1 MIPPRTVAT
10 GMQSGI
16 PVDKALGVCSAVS
29 DDPAG
34 GPSGI
39 ERQLAGSQTRE
50 AARSAARRTLPGAP
64 SWGRVL
70 ATTVSLWAGRRVA
83 RLRHPRLALVLTVC
97 VAIAAAAVVSVV
109 QAGGTSS
116 PTASAPRPHAAP
128 PAWARGAAGA
138 VRTQAATW
146 AAGQLSS
153 AETVGCD
160 PLMCAAL
167 RAHGVAASRLIPS
180 GPAGPGADVVVGP
193 ASAGGQQDAPVLL
206 ASFGSGA
213 SLVEVRTAPPGGS
226 AAYQRAVAA
235 DLAARQAAGTQL
247 LRSHRIGVAGP
258 AAAQL
263 QAGQA
268 DARLLIMLAMLA
280 SEHSWRVVGF
290 AGASPGVPLAQAP
303 FREVTITGP
312 DAADLAASLAM
323 VRAQRAPYQPARAAV
338 VRLPGGQAA
347 QGQLAQDQ
355 MAQDQMAQD
364 QMAQDQMA
372 LRIDFAAPSPLGL
385 LTGGASG

>member
-1 MIPPRTVAT
+1 M
-10 GMQSGI
+10 
-16 PVDKALGVCSAVS
+16 
-29 DDPAG
+29 
-34 GPSGI
+34 
-39 ERQLAGSQTRE
+39 ELAGSQTRE
-50 AARSAARRTLPGAP
+50 AVRSAAHRTLPGAP

-83 RLRHPRLALVLTVC
+83 RLRHPRLALVLAVC
-97 VAIAAAAVVSVV
+97 VVAAAAAVVGAV
-109 QAGGTSS
+109 QAGGTPSR
-116 PTASAPRPHAAP
+116 TAGPARPHAAPP

-138 VRTQAATW
+138 ARMQAATW
-146 AAGQLSS
+146 VAGQLSS

-167 RAHGVAASRLIPS
+167 RAHGVAASRLMPW
-180 GPAGPGADVVVGP
+180 GPNGPDAVDADAVVASPP
-193 ASAGGQQDAPVLL
+193 AAADAPVLL

-213 SLVEVRTAPPGGS
+213 SAVEVRAASPGGS

-235 DLAARQAAGTQL
+235 DLGARRSAGAQL
-247 LRSHRIGVAGP
+247 LHSRRIGVPAG

-263 QAGQA
+263 RAGQV
-268 DARLLIMLAMLA
+268 DTRLLIMLAMLA
-280 SEHSWRVVGF
+280 SLHPWQVAGF
-290 AGASPGVPLAQAP
+290 AGASPGVPLTQEP

-338 VRLPGGQAA
+338 VRLPGGQTA
-347 QGQLAQDQ
+347 QGQL
-355 MAQDQMAQD
+355 
-364 QMAQDQMA
+364 A